1 MLKGITGNYLVRP
14 AILNKGSAAS
24 TSLTNALQLKKKNTN
39 HVSTMNLYGD
49 ASKSY
54 TQRNARNT
62 KPRGTVGFFSFMG
75 HGRYYTVCDSLRRLK
90 NAIGTKER
98 FGFALWRHTHTSAR
112 VKILKRS
119 TAPHN
124 FPPCRCIF
132 PHWTQNAER
141 NKRKRQ
147 SENYNVGWLK

>member
-1 MLKGITGNYLVRP
+1 MATQ
-14 AILNKGSAAS
+14 AS
-24 TSLTNALQLKKKNTN
+24 RAPNETRGTRN
-39 HVSTMNLYGD
+39 HVGQWFFFS
-49 ASKSY
+49 
-54 TQRNARNT
+54 
-62 KPRGTVGFFSFMG
+62 FFSFMG
-75 HGRYYTVCDSLRRLK
+75 HGRYCTVCDSLRRLK

-132 PHWTQNAER
+132 PHWTQNAIKKQKIER
-141 NKRKRQ
+141 ERKLQRRMVEVGRTAQ
-147 SENYNVGWLK
+147 VENVTIEMLPLQVDELNET